1 MIVWDPERKIWIN
14 CRPDITPSSMVRDL
28 DNINKIINQIK
39 KTIAEDENKI
49 KILNKQSIKVGA
61 VIKSIIKI
69 ADEESEEVN
78 LCIRRTKSELDDGL
92 RGLIIEGVLDSMLRS
107 SFEKDAI
114 YDRSLEPAIN
124 EMKLELKEIE
134 KQIQMLKAEIARKE
148 RDVNERIWTAG
159 RIAREIEMVQNSV
172 MGGR

>member
-1 MIVWDPERKIWIN
+1 M
-14 CRPDITPSSMVRDL
+14 
-28 DNINKIINQIK
+28 
-39 KTIAEDENKI
+39 
-49 KILNKQSIKVGA
+49 
-61 VIKSIIKI
+61 
-69 ADEESEEVN
+69 
-78 LCIRRTKSELDDGL
+78 

-114 YDRSLEPAIN
+114 YDGSLEPAIN
-124 EMKLELKEIE
+124 EMKLELKEIK

-159 RIAREIEMVQNSV
+159 RIAREIEMIQNSV